1 MKISKPNS
9 GLAKGGSGDLLAG
22 LIAGIAA
29 SKHCKEIIDSAALGV
44 YLHSLAGESA
54 RNKYSENAMT
64 ISNVSDCIINAWF
77 ELLEEWFSLYINYRI
92 GWK

>member
-1 MKISKPNS
+1 M
-9 GLAKGGSGDLLAG
+9 AKGGSGDLLAG

-64 ISNVSDCIINAWF
+64 ISNVSEKVVDQKTLDRRQSIKEKIDFLRDRIN
-77 ELLEEWFSLYINYRI
+77 E
-92 GWK
+92 